1 MKSWLQDKIDKFN
14 STYNEEEFV
23 VAERM
28 IRTLKNKIDK
38 YMISMSKY
46 FYIDTLDDIVDKY
59 NNI

>member
-1 MKSWLQDKIDKFN
+1 MVTRQDRQIY

>member
-1 MKSWLQDKIDKFN
+1 MVTRQDRQIY

-28 IRTLKNKIDK
+28 IRILKNKIDK
-38 YMISMSKY
+38 YMISMSKH